1 MQNIYVQKQENS
13 QYISKWSTSKDD
25 DSYVKVWPDNE
36 QLIKLQNF
44 TNKCYLNSDNALVVP
59 NQVPANQQEQYMDNL
74 KQQVTDANN
83 AVQLSSNS
91 AKTAEQALQ
100 TANQNNQDLINQLN
114 ESNQKIADVKQQ
126 NQMQGTAI
134 NALIKKIN
142 DLGGNGQQ
150 TAENANNGGV
160 K

>member
-25 DSYVKVWPDNE
+25 DSYVQVWPDNE

>member
-25 DSYVKVWPDNE
+25 DSYVQVWPDNE

-126 NQMQGTAI
+126 NQMKGTAI